1 MKIKAIILFVL
12 LSGPVF
18 GQKVQKNFW
27 KDPFPRK
34 PAGVWEFYDFKG
46 ELEQTYDF
54 TKDSLIY
61 QKTFP
66 QASNVKYRAITGSDT
81 LLTKLDTPPILI
93 GGSAVV
99 MRTLTNNL
107 KYPPEARERRIQ
119 RRVIISF
126 MVASDGKASDFK
138 IQTGIGSA
146 CDEEALRV
154 IKLIHNKWYPGILNG
169 KRVSTIY
176 TIPVFF
182 RLG

>member
-34 PAGVWEFYDFKG
+34 PSGVWEFYDFKG

-66 QASNVKYRAITGSDT
+66 QASNVKYRAIT
-81 LLTKLDTPPILI
+81 
-93 GGSAVV
+93 
-99 MRTLTNNL
+99 NNL

-119 RRVIISF
+119 GRVIISF

>member
-1 MKIKAIILFVL
+1 MKIKLLILFTL
-12 LSGPVF
+12 LSSAVF
-18 GQKVQKNFW
+18 GQKAQKNYW
-27 KDPFPRK
+27 KNQFPRK
-34 PAGVWEFYDFKG
+34 PAGVWEFYDYKG

-66 QASNVKYRAITGSDT
+66 QASNVKYKVISDSDT
-81 LLTKLDTPPILI
+81 LLTKLDTAPVLI

-99 MRTLTNNL
+99 GRTFTNNL

-119 RRVIISF
+119 GRVIISF
-126 MVASDGKASDFK
+126 MVGSDGKASNFK
-138 IQTGIGSA
+138 IQTGIGSG

-154 IKLIHNKWYPGILNG
+154 VRLIHNKWFPATLNG
-169 KRVSTIY
+169 RKVNILY
-176 TIPVFF
+176 NIPVFF